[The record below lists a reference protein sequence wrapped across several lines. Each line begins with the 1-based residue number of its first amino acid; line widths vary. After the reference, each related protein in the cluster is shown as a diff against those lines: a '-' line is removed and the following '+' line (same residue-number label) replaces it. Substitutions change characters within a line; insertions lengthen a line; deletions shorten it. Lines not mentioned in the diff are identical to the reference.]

1 MARGLGYG
9 EIRRN
14 VDLYP
19 ADVTNIFIRRVKRQS
34 GIAGSCVDCI
44 NEHLGEEKKRKE
56 KGKNGNSFVVREKEK
71 VKSLCN
77 NNNRVCF

>member
-1 MARGLGYG
+1 MAIGLGYG

-19 ADVTNIFIRRVKRQS
+19 ADVTNILIKRVKRQS
-34 GIAGSCVDCI
+34 GIAWSCVDCI
-44 NEHLGEEKKRKE
+44 NAHLEKKKKRKE
-56 KGKNGNSFVVREKEK
+56 KRKNGNSFVVGEKEK

-77 NNNRVCF
+77 NNRVCF